1 MTQSLK
7 DKYAIVGVGQSRI
20 GKVPELDDY
29 GLQLTAVKNA
39 LDDAGLKKQAIDGVI
54 THSHLL
60 GAVRVHH
67 QRLSEKLGI
76 DTAFGLSVSS
86 GGATSGLMVQLAIA
100 AIEAGFCTTVL
111 CVHGDK
117 GLTRRGGDGHE
128 SVREFGPEYGWFS
141 ATAQHA
147 LGATRHMHDYGT
159 THDQLGAIAVAFRKH
174 AGLNPDAQMRDP
186 ITLDDYH
193 RSRWIVWPFHLLDC
207 CLVSDGAG
215 AVIVTSAERARDLR
229 KRPIHVMG
237 MGRANNS
244 RGWTYGNHMVELAAK
259 ESGAKAFQMAGV
271 TPADIDTAQIYDCYT
286 YIVLATLED
295 YGFCK
300 KGEGGAFVEGGRLE
314 LGGALPT
321 NTSGGMLSEGYV
333 EGMLQIVEAVRQLRG
348 EAGPRQVPDAE
359 ISVVSGNGGNAV
371 CHSTLIL
378 RR

>member
-1 MTQSLK
+1 MLK
-7 DKYAIVGVGQSRI
+7 DKYAIVGTGHSRI
-20 GKVPELDDY
+20 GKVPELSDY
-29 GLQLTAVKNA
+29 GLQLTAIKNA
-39 LDDAGLKKQAIDGVI
+39 LDDAGLKKQDIDGVI

-67 QRLSEKLGI
+67 QRVSERLGI
-76 DTAFGLSVSS
+76 DTGFGLSVSS
-86 GGATSGLMVQLAIA
+86 GGATSCLMAQIAIA
-100 AIEAGFCTTVL
+100 AIEAGFCKTVL

-117 GLTRRGGDGHE
+117 GRTREPRDL
-128 SVREFGPEYGWFS
+128 RELSPDYLREYGMFG

-147 LGATRHMHDYGT
+147 LGMTRHMHEYGT

-174 AGLNPDAQMRDP
+174 ASLNPAAQMREP
-186 ITLDDYH
+186 ITLADYH
-193 RSRWIVWPFHLLDC
+193 RSRWVVWPFHVLDC
-207 CLVSDGAG
+207 CQVSDGA
-215 AVIVTSAERARDLR
+215 AAFIVTSAERARDLR
-229 KRPIHVMG
+229 QPPVYVMG

-244 RGWTYGNHMVELAAK
+244 RGWTYGDHMIELAAK
-259 ESGAKAFQMAGV
+259 ESGAKAFRMAGL
-271 TPADIDTAQIYDCYT
+271 TPADIDTAQLYDCYT

-348 EAGPRQVPDAE
+348 QAEARQVPDAE
-359 ISVVSGNGGNAV
+359 TAIVSGNGGNTV

>member
-1 MTQSLK
+1 MTAFLK
-7 DKYAIVGVGQSRI
+7 DRYAIVGIGQSRI
-20 GKVPELDDY
+20 GKVQELSDY

-39 LDDAGLKKQAIDGVI
+39 LDDAGLKKQDIYGLI

-67 QRLSEKLGI
+67 QRVAERLGI
-76 DTAFGLSVSS
+76 NTDFGLSVSS
-86 GGATSGLMVQLAIA
+86 GGATSGLMVQVAIA

-111 CVHGDK
+111 CIHGDK
-117 GLTRRGGDGHE
+117 GRTRRAEDVHE
-128 SVREFGPEYGWFS
+128 TVPEYAPEYGMFG

-174 AGLNPDAQMRDP
+174 ASLNPGAQMRDP
-186 ITLDDYH
+186 ITLQDYH
-193 RSRWIVWPFHLLDC
+193 RSRWVVWPFHLLDC
-207 CLVSDGAG
+207 CQVSDGA
-215 AVIVTSAERARDLR
+215 AALIVTSAERARNLR
-229 KRPIHVMG
+229 QPPVYVMG

-244 RGWTYGNHMVELAAK
+244 RGWIYGDHMIELAAK
-259 ESGAKAFQMAGV
+259 ESGAKAFRMAGV
-271 TPADIDTAQIYDCYT
+271 TPADIDTAQIYDSYT

-300 KGEGGAFVEGGRLE
+300 KGEGGPYVEGGRLE
-314 LGGALPT
+314 LGGSLPT

-333 EGMLQIVEAVRQLRG
+333 EGMLQIVEAARQLRG
-348 EAGPRQVPDAE
+348 QADARQVPGAE
-359 ISVVSGNGGNAV
+359 LAIVSGNGGNTV